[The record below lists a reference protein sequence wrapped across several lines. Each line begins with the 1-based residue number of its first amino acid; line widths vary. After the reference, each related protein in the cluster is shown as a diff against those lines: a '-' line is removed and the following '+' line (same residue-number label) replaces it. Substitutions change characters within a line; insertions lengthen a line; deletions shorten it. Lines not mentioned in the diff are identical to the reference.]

1 MSMNLWSWLVTVLSL
16 CAAAVP
22 RSRKQILSTF
32 SKSTQGRGLA
42 QLVRHDSPSP
52 PPQFHSILSLP
63 TPTRA
68 RRLRVQSDP
77 QVLVVPD
84 ILGFHITKQRQCL
97 FPNLIVRI
105 LKSILMPTL
114 SYISVIKT
122 DADEARESQQSI
134 FNIHYGLSLT
144 SLRPPSILLS
154 SAHLDCLLCKFLPQ
168 TPLKNFRAF

>member
-1 MSMNLWSWLVTVLSL
+1 MELACNCPVVVCCRCSPQQKADIVNLLKKHTGKRTCAIGKTRLSL
-16 CAAAVP
+16 P
-22 RSRKQILSTF
+22 
-32 SKSTQGRGLA
+32 
-42 QLVRHDSPSP
+42 P

-84 ILGFHITKQRQCL
+84 ILGFHITTQRQCL

-134 FNIHYGLSLT
+134 FNIHYGLSLI

-168 TPLKNFRAF
+168 TSLKNFRAF